1 MLPDILRRLS
11 TTGLR
16 RGLAGSRPW
25 IVVGIIAAG
34 IRILQHLARDG
45 DAVLYRTAIQPGD
58 VFEIVTRRP
67 SPKK

>member
-1 MLPDILRRLS
+1 MYADLLRRLS

-25 IVVGIIAAG
+25 IVVGIAAAG
-34 IRILQHLARDG
+34 VRIIQRMARDG

-58 VFEIVTRRP
+58 VFEIVTR
-67 SPKK
+67 PKK